1 MELMKISGSRIKAL
15 REQKELSQKD
25 VADKMHKSASAY
37 SRLENGQT
45 SISLTDAGL
54 LSEIL
59 GCAIEDL
66 VEHTTVINTA
76 NQHNQT
82 NPDAVSVGNIDDN
95 KFISENNHNAL
106 ITEKVETVNYSNEE
120 KDAQIEKLINTVID
134 AQKESEKR
142 MWEIMQLVKDMV
154 ASFQTL
160 AHELKNKRSSRS

>member
-54 LSEIL
+54 LSDIL
-59 GCAIEDL
+59 GCTIEDL
-66 VEHTTVINTA
+66 VEHTTIN
-76 NQHNQT
+76 NPHQHNEGNT
-82 NPDAVSVGNIDDN
+82 NSQLNQETNNSVSAANIN
-95 KFISENNHNAL
+95 EKNQNAL
-106 ITEKVETVNYSNEE
+106 VAEKVETVNYSNEE
-120 KDAQIEKLINTVID
+120 KDAQIDKLINTIID

-142 MWEIMQLVKDMV
+142 MGEIMHLVKDMV

-160 AHELKNKRSSRS
+160 AHELKK

>member
-1 MELMKISGSRIKAL
+1 MKISGSRIKAL

-37 SRLENGQT
+37 SRMENGQT

-82 NPDAVSVGNIDDN
+82 NPDAVSVGNIDEN
-95 KFISENNHNAL
+95 NHKAINENNHNAL
-106 ITEKVETVNYSNEE
+106 ITEKVETVNYGNEE

-142 MWEIMQLVKDMV
+142 MGEIMHLVKDMI
-154 ASFQTL
+154 ASFQTF
-160 AHELKNKRSSRS
+160 AHELKK